1 MESTSRSSTTVDSAT
16 PLSLHGLNPSGSV
29 HWNLSSD
36 ELHGRAVEGG
46 EAEMTAHGVLLANTG

>member
-1 MESTSRSSTTVDSAT
+1 MDGTSRSSTTAASAT
-16 PLSLHGLNPSGSV
+16 PLSSHGLDPKGSV

-46 EAEMTAHGVLLANTG
+46 EGSRVWIGE